1 MEQKLSTQVSSFLK
15 LTNQVKNDY
24 TFSQEEISRMDMLI
38 QDYLHMLEFQD
49 TNYHE
54 RAKIAT
60 ALQQCRQ
67 LRRQHKDNIILLQPM
82 VDMLETDKGKLAVS
96 LLQQTLGQL
105 RAAEKKMD
113 NRTYSPRGMTPEEYK
128 NKQTTIH

>member
-1 MEQKLSTQVSSFLK
+1 MLLDRLIHNRCGNAADQPVDIHGNRYRKHSGQGQQQKEQAHQ
-15 LTNQVKNDY
+15 
-24 TFSQEEISRMDMLI
+24 
-38 QDYLHMLEFQD
+38 
-49 TNYHE
+49 

-96 LLQQTLGQL
+96 QLQQTLGQL

>member
-49 TNYHE
+49 TNYHG
-54 RAKIAT
+54 
-60 ALQQCRQ
+60 
-67 LRRQHKDNIILLQPM
+67 IIC
-82 VDMLETDKGKLAVS
+82 
-96 LLQQTLGQL
+96 
-105 RAAEKKMD
+105 
-113 NRTYSPRGMTPEEYK
+113 
-128 NKQTTIH
+128 I